1 MKLHM
6 MRGVLGGVAI
16 AALGALGWLA
26 GCSDNP
32 PGPASPVASLTV
44 TPDAVALLAPGTVQL
59 SAVVRDANGKV
70 LAGRPITWASDNAAV
85 ATVDGNGMV
94 SGIGEGVATVSATSE
109 GVSDDGAVTVHRL
122 VFMFMS
128 NRDGNSEIYVTNA
141 DGRVLLN
148 LTNNAAF
155 DYGGAWSPDGQR
167 IAFNSSRDGNN
178 EIYVMNADG
187 SAPTRLTNNG
197 GTSNGATVPIWSPDG
212 QKIAFQFVHVEGGIL
227 LDIHIY
233 VMNADGS
240 APIR

>member
-94 SGIGEGVATVSATSE
+94 SGIGEGVATT
-109 GVSDDGAVTVHRL
+109 
-122 VFMFMS
+122 
-128 NRDGNSEIYVTNA
+128 
-141 DGRVLLN
+141 GRRS
-148 LTNNAAF
+148 T
-155 DYGGAWSPDGQR
+155 
-167 IAFNSSRDGNN
+167 
-178 EIYVMNADG
+178 
-187 SAPTRLTNNG
+187 
-197 GTSNGATVPIWSPDG
+197 GATVPIWWPDG

-227 LDIHIY
+227 LDVHIY
-233 VMNADGS
+233 VMNADGW
-240 APIR
+240 APIRLTNDLAADWSPAWSPGGNRIAFQFGGAENGE